1 MTFPA
6 FTEELTRL
14 FLEQGALFVR
24 EMLFRGRHPDITR
37 FLGAMQPRLSGQAAW
52 E

>member
-1 MTFPA
+1 MPFPA
-6 FTEELTRL
+6 FIEELTRL

-37 FLGAMQPRLSGQAAW
+37 FLGATQPRVSDHAA
-52 E
+52 